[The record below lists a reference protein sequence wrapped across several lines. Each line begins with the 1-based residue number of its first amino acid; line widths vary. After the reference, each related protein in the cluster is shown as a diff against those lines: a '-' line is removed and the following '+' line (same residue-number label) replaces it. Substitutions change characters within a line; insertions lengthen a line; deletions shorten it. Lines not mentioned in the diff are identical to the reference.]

1 MPSTTRRSTATR
13 ARPDKL
19 TTTLVAA
26 TVVAPALLPPGRSTL
41 ERLVEYEIGQ
51 VIGRGGFGVAHRAV
65 RRVISTGDTS
75 PCCVKFIDASAISTW
90 HREAYFGELLRGVP
104 HVVQVLD
111 TFVHVGGR
119 RPRHVL
125 VTELAEHGSLTTFL
139 PRHGAFPERKAKA
152 QVLGIARATDLLHRM
167 HAVHRDLTPNNI
179 FVMGDLTLK
188 LADFGIAKHI
198 AYGRGVQN
206 DAQNPAF
213 VHHLMRVGGLRLW
226 KRQQDVYQ
234 LGQLLAMLLSG
245 NPKRHAS
252 RDVAALRCSDH
263 MKGIIQRSIGPETG
277 RYPTAAEF
285 VAALQS
291 KPQALRHQRLAAL
304 RDAVVVFTGALSIT
318 RARAAATRPARRRDR
333 RVERDPGDDGPGVRQ
348 AVQGLRR
355 WQQGTQVAGVR
366 APVRGRLQDSAHQR
380 SDVPARREGEMTG
393 ISGRTAARRHR

>member
-1 MPSTTRRSTATR
+1 VTLTSTIVPTAS
-13 ARPDKL
+13 
-19 TTTLVAA
+19 
-26 TVVAPALLPPGRSTL
+26 VVARSGRAARRSTL

-51 VIGRGGFGVAHRAV
+51 VIGRGGFGTAHRAL
-65 RRVISTGDTS
+65 RRIISTGDTS
-75 PCCVKFIDASAISTW
+75 ACCVKFIDAAAISTW

-111 TFVHVGGR
+111 TFVHVGSR

-139 PRHGAFPERKAKA
+139 PRHGAFAERKAKA

-304 RDAVVVFTGALSIT
+304 RDAVVVFTGTLSVT
-318 RARAAATRPARRRDR
+318 RARAVALAKRAGATVASSVTPATTVVVLGKPSKDYGAGSKGRKLLEYERLCAEGYRIRLINEATFLRAAKAK
-333 RVERDPGDDGPGVRQ
+333 
-348 AVQGLRR
+348 
-355 WQQGTQVAGVR
+355 
-366 APVRGRLQDSAHQR
+366 
-380 SDVPARREGEMTG
+380 
-393 ISGRTAARRHR
+393 

>member
-13 ARPDKL
+13 VKPDKL

-26 TVVAPALLPPGRSTL
+26 TVVAPALLPPARSTL
-41 ERLVEYEIGQ
+41 ARLVEYEIGQ

-65 RRVISTGDTS
+65 RRVISTGDTT
-75 PCCVKFIDASAISTW
+75 PCCVKFIDASAISSW

-104 HVVQVLD
+104 HVVQLLD
-111 TFVHVGGR
+111 TFVHVGSR

-226 KRQQDVYQ
+226 KRKQDVYQ
-234 LGQLLAMLLSG
+234 LGQLLAMLISG

-318 RARAAATRPARRRDR
+318 RSKAAALARRAGATVASSVTPATTVLVLGKPSKDYGAGSKGRKLLEYERLCAEGYRIRLINEATFLRAAKAK
-333 RVERDPGDDGPGVRQ
+333 
-348 AVQGLRR
+348 
-355 WQQGTQVAGVR
+355 
-366 APVRGRLQDSAHQR
+366 
-380 SDVPARREGEMTG
+380 
-393 ISGRTAARRHR
+393 

>member
-1 MPSTTRRSTATR
+1 MPRSRSLQRERARVTRTSRTAATARPSPTLLVTTFEAGTCRTSPLVRKSDARDDGRQHAFDDPSLDGDPCQAGQLTSTTL
-13 ARPDKL
+13 P
-19 TTTLVAA
+19 AA
-26 TVVAPALLPPGRSTL
+26 TVVARALLARQRSTL
-41 ERLVEYEIGQ
+41 ARLVEYEIGQ

-75 PCCVKFIDASAISTW
+75 PCCVKFIDASAISSW

-104 HVVQVLD
+104 HVVQLLD
-111 TFVHVGGR
+111 TFVHVGSR

-234 LGQLLAMLLSG
+234 LGQLLAMLHLRQSE
-245 NPKRHAS
+245 
-252 RDVAALRCSDH
+252 AA
-263 MKGIIQRSIGPETG
+263 
-277 RYPTAAEF
+277 
-285 VAALQS
+285 
-291 KPQALRHQRLAAL
+291 RL
-304 RDAVVVFTGALSIT
+304 
-318 RARAAATRPARRRDR
+318 ARRR
-333 RVERDPGDDGPGVRQ
+333 GP
-348 AVQGLRR
+348 ALLRSHEGHHPA
-355 WQQGTQVAGVR
+355 Q
-366 APVRGRLQDSAHQR
+366 HR
-380 SDVPARREGEMTG
+380 S
-393 ISGRTAARRHR
+393 

>member
-1 MPSTTRRSTATR
+1 M
-13 ARPDKL
+13 
-19 TTTLVAA
+19 
-26 TVVAPALLPPGRSTL
+26 
-41 ERLVEYEIGQ
+41 
-51 VIGRGGFGVAHRAV
+51 
-65 RRVISTGDTS
+65 
-75 PCCVKFIDASAISTW
+75 
-90 HREAYFGELLRGVP
+90 P
-104 HVVQVLD
+104 HVVQLLD

-139 PRHGAFPERKAKA
+139 PKHGAFPERKAKA

-226 KRQQDVYQ
+226 KRKQDVYQ
-234 LGQLLAMLLSG
+234 LGQLLAMLISG

-304 RDAVVVFTGALSIT
+304 RDAVVVFTGALSMT
-318 RARAAATRPARRRDR
+318 RTKAAALARRAGAT
-333 RVERDPGDDGPGVRQ
+333 VASSVTPGDDGPGARQ

-355 WQQGTQVAGVR
+355 GQQGTQAAGVR
-366 APVRGRLQDSAHQR
+366 APARGRLQDSTHQR
-380 SDVPARREGEMTG
+380 SHVPARREGEMTPTMRSWITG
-393 ISGRTAARRHR
+393 RPGRWRPSVSSRQSGSGEWCHRHSPRTRRSCGCRC